1 MILMIIGLMKLIKKS
16 AVNDYIFFFFELF
29 EMRFFF
35 YIP

>member
-1 MILMIIGLMKLIKKS
+1 MILMIIGLMKLIKKN
-16 AVNDYIFFFFELF
+16 AVNDQIFFFELF